1 MIEYFVT
8 YCMYQEQKNDW
19 EKDNICSYANLINE
33 RTDKC
38 KDFVWLLRRETP
50 LREINLQI
58 ELLGKKKILD
68 VIRIVGMYR
77 LYKEIEMVTYVYYLR
92 YRYYTWKEI
101 LSFHLTDL

>member
-68 VIRIVGMYR
+68 VIRIVGMYIISGIGIT
-77 LYKEIEMVTYVYYLR
+77 LEKKF
-92 YRYYTWKEI
+92 YRFIW
-101 LSFHLTDL
+101 LTCKL